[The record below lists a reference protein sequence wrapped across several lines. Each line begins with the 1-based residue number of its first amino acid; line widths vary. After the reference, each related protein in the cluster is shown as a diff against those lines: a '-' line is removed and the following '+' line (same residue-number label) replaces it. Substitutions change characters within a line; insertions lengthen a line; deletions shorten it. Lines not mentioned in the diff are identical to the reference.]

1 MPEVILL
8 VRESIHVKL
17 IKYCGQSQKK
27 KIHTTN
33 KISGFPDF
41 QMPSGVLRYRTPKTR
56 NVRVVEQLIFS
67 NIINSLSLSYRQ
79 ATLLD

>member
-1 MPEVILL
+1 MPRVILL
-8 VRESIHVKL
+8 LRESIHVKL

-27 KIHTTN
+27 KFHTTN

-56 NVRVVEQLIFS
+56 NAGTDHVVEHLIFS
-67 NIINSLSLSYRQ
+67 NIINS
-79 ATLLD
+79 